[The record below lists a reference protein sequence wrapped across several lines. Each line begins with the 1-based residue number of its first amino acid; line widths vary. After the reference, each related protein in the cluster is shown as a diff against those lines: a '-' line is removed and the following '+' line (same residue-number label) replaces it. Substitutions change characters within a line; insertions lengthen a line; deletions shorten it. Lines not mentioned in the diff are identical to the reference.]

1 MLDWKVSS
9 EHIILHRH
17 RTPEQKNKLTIVAP
31 KVFFSLRA
39 LVFLILQMSSVDRI
53 LWIVPYFSVPWEHGS
68 GQTEGY
74 RGRQAGDPEVEVQPT
89 TQKIGGYEGGKA
101 TKG

>member
-1 MLDWKVSS
+1 MTRV
-9 EHIILHRH
+9 
-17 RTPEQKNKLTIVAP
+17 V
-31 KVFFSLRA
+31 
-39 LVFLILQMSSVDRI
+39 QMSSVDRI
-53 LWIVPYFSVPWEHGS
+53 LWIVPYFAVPWEHGS

-74 RGRQAGDPEVEVQPT
+74 RGRQTGDPEVEVQPT